1 MDDEANKRRNFPSKK
16 LSQTFDKYLALI
28 VYRAEPPIMD
38 PPSEVSITGHAIRYR
53 AAGGLGG
60 GLTLGCLGKLETS
73 GETAR
78 GCHLFSIAS
87 HFCLCVKGGGGSTI
101 ET

>member
-1 MDDEANKRRNFPSKK
+1 
-16 LSQTFDKYLALI
+16 
-28 VYRAEPPIMD
+28 MD

-60 GLTLGCLGKLETS
+60 GLTLGCLGQIRNIWRNRKRVSLVS
-73 GETAR
+73 
-78 GCHLFSIAS
+78 LAS
-87 HFCLCVKGGGGSTI
+87 HFFVSQLVKGGGGSTI